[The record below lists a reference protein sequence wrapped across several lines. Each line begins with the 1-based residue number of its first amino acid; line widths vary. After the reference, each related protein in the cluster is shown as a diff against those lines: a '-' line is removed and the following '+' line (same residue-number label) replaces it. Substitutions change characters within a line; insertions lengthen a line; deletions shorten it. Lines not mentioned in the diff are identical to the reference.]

1 MVTTLRPFV
10 RRFPIT
16 LSLLFLLAL
25 VAVLTNSHIR
35 RLEPEWLTQLGFAAR
50 DFWEVRWSRLI
61 TSALV
66 TLGGSV
72 FWQAIGM
79 VTLAVGAAEYLTGSK
94 RTLATFWGVHLTTL
108 LAEGAIVGP
117 VLHWLVFDGD
127 SLLLLARDVGPSAGY
142 FGSLG
147 LAVAA
152 LPISRRWRGL
162 LAVAVFVS
170 LILALFQSPSP
181 NENANLRLLANVAHI
196 LAFPLGLAAWK
207 LHRTMKRHSLATAV
221 PVENIR

>member
-1 MVTTLRPFV
+1 MKSLRLLLH
-10 RRFPIT
+10 RFPVT

-35 RLEPEWLTQLGFAAR
+35 RLEPEWLAQLGFAAR

-72 FWQAIGM
+72 FWQAMGM

-117 VLHWLVFDGD
+117 ALHWLVFNGD

-152 LPISRRWRGL
+152 LPMQRRWRGL
-162 LAVAVFVS
+162 LATLIFAS
-170 LILALFQSPSP
+170 LILTLFQTRGVVDDPT
-181 NENANLRLLANVAHI
+181 LRLLANIAHI
-196 LAFPLGLAAWK
+196 LAFPLGLAAWP
-207 LHRTMKRHSLATAV
+207 LSRTMKQHPLTTAVPV
-221 PVENIR
+221 PVENI